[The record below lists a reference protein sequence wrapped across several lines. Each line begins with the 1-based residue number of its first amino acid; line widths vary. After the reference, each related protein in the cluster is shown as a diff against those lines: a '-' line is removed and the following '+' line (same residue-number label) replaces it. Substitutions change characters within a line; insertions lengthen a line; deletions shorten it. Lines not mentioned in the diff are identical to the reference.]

1 MTRNFFLILTLF
13 AANPSFSQMSA
24 QLKSQPALTTSASP
38 QLFSADLKED
48 FHFNDKAPNNLN
60 IDGREIKASDFK
72 ARHVQFQLPKKYD
85 NAQATLY
92 VCDDAITFCETHH
105 ITVKGQTSKLSVL
118 NPAKKMGTI
127 DSNGFIEDDLK
138 KALLAAKKKHQLVLI
153 DFAARWCPGCVR
165 YEKEIFK
172 SSEFKKITKN
182 FIKLK
187 IDVDQFE
194 NFPLSE
200 KYNIL
205 GIPTFVV
212 VNAEQIEVDRLMDF
226 QTLVQLK
233 PFFETLEKDPTPL
246 SQLMSQ
252 QPMAPQTQLEIGK
265 RLYAGGRFTESI
277 AYLEKV
283 TPPPPELLGAEVSHA
298 QELFAKDATKKKEY
312 TDELRRALKTESD
325 TTRSLSWRVELLSN
339 LGSKSPEDQKIA
351 SDGIALADQWLKNP
365 EALNRALKY
374 DSIGEFT
381 GFEKLLVAQYRADLI
396 EASGASEDL
405 VLKAWQEAAMIGQ
418 NYHIPASRT
427 GPSLRHL
434 LIFSQAHMWPEA
446 QRLSEEILKFDPSNS
461 DIKRRQLK
469 FLLGEKKFLEAQKLG
484 EKLLPTAEGRIQFMI
499 AESLAKAYIGSEK
512 KESAKNL
519 LIAYLAR
526 PEIQSEKM
534 SGAKKS
540 LEGLLK
546 TLQ

>member
-1 MTRNFFLILTLF
+1 MTRNFLLILTLF
-13 AANPSFSQMSA
+13 AANPSFSQTSA
-24 QLKSQPALTTSASP
+24 QLKSQPALTTTTSP
-38 QLFSADLKED
+38 QLFSADLKEG

-60 IDGREIKASDFK
+60 IDGREITASDFK

-85 NAQATLY
+85 NSQATLY

-105 ITVKGQTSKLSVL
+105 IAVKGQSSKLSVMH
-118 NPAKKMGTI
+118 PAKKIGTI

-138 KALLAAKKKHQLVLI
+138 KALLAAKNKHQLVLI

-165 YEKEIFK
+165 YEKEIFRT
-172 SSEFKKITKN
+172 SEFKKITKN

-194 NFPLSE
+194 NFALSE

-212 VNAEQIEVDRLMDF
+212 LNADQIEVDRLMDF

-246 SQLMSQ
+246 SQLMGQ
-252 QPMAPQTQLEIGK
+252 QPMSPKTQLEIGK
-265 RLYAGGRFTESI
+265 RLYAGGRFSESI

-283 TPPPPELLGAEVSHA
+283 TPPPPELLGAQVSHA
-298 QELFAKDATKKKEY
+298 QEIFAKEATKKKEY
-312 TDELRRALKTESD
+312 TDELRRALKIEND

-339 LGSKSPEDQKIA
+339 LDSKSPEDQKIA
-351 SDGIALADQWLKNP
+351 FDGITLADQWLKNP
-365 EALNRALKY
+365 EVLKGALKY
-374 DSIGEFT
+374 ESLGEFT

-396 EASGASEDL
+396 EASGATEDL
-405 VLKAWQEAAMIGQ
+405 VLKAWLEAARIGQ

-434 LIFSQAHMWPEA
+434 LILSQAHMWQEA
-446 QRLSEEILKFDPSNS
+446 QQLSQEILKFDPSNS

-512 KESAKNL
+512 KDSAKSL
-519 LIAYLAR
+519 MTAYLAR

-534 SGAKKS
+534 SGTKKS
-540 LEGLLK
+540 FEGLLK

>member
-1 MTRNFFLILTLF
+1 MTRNFLLILTLF
-13 AANPSFSQMSA
+13 AANPSFSQTSA
-24 QLKSQPALTTSASP
+24 QLKSQPALTTTTSP
-38 QLFSADLKED
+38 QLFSADLKEG

-60 IDGREIKASDFK
+60 IDGREITASDFK

-85 NAQATLY
+85 NSQATLY

-105 ITVKGQTSKLSVL
+105 IAVKGQSSKLSVL
-118 NPAKKMGTI
+118 HPAKKIGTI

-138 KALLAAKKKHQLVLI
+138 KALLAAKNKHQLVLI

-165 YEKEIFK
+165 YEKEIFRT
-172 SSEFKKITKN
+172 SEFKKITKN

-194 NFPLSE
+194 NFALSE

-212 VNAEQIEVDRLMDF
+212 LNADQIEVDRLMDF

-246 SQLMSQ
+246 SQLMGQ
-252 QPMAPQTQLEIGK
+252 QPMSPKTQLEIGK
-265 RLYAGGRFTESI
+265 RLYAGGRFSESI

-283 TPPPPELLGAEVSHA
+283 TPPPPELLGAQVSHA
-298 QELFAKDATKKKEY
+298 QEIFAKEATKKKEY
-312 TDELRRALKTESD
+312 TDELRRALKIEND

-339 LGSKSPEDQKIA
+339 LDSKSPEDQKIA
-351 SDGIALADQWLKNP
+351 FDGITLADQWLKNP
-365 EALNRALKY
+365 EVLKGALKY
-374 DSIGEFT
+374 ESLGEFT

-396 EASGASEDL
+396 EASGATEDL
-405 VLKAWQEAAMIGQ
+405 VLKAWLEAARIGQ

-434 LIFSQAHMWPEA
+434 LILSQAHMWQEA
-446 QRLSEEILKFDPSNS
+446 QQLSQEILKFDPSNS

-512 KESAKNL
+512 KDSAKSL
-519 LIAYLAR
+519 MTAYLAR

-534 SGAKKS
+534 SGTKKS
-540 LEGLLK
+540 FEGLLK

>member
-1 MTRNFFLILTLF
+1 MTRNFLLILTLF
-13 AANPSFSQMSA
+13 AANPSFSQTSA
-24 QLKSQPALTTSASP
+24 QLKSQPALTTSTSP
-38 QLFSADLKED
+38 QLFSADLKEG

-60 IDGREIKASDFK
+60 IDGHEITASDFK
-72 ARHVQFQLPKKYD
+72 ARHVQYQLPKKYD

-105 ITVKGQTSKLSVL
+105 ITVKGQSSKLFIL
-118 NPAKKMGTI
+118 NPAKKIGTM

-138 KALLAAKKKHQLVLI
+138 KALFAAKKKHQLVLI

-165 YEKEIFK
+165 YEKEVFK
-172 SSEFKKITKN
+172 TSEFKKITKN

-187 IDVDQFE
+187 IDIDQFE

-212 VNAEQIEVDRLMDF
+212 VNADQIEVDRLMDF

-252 QPMAPQTQLEIGK
+252 QPMAPKTQLEIGK
-265 RLYAGGRFTESI
+265 RLYAGGRFSESI
-277 AYLEKV
+277 AYFEKV

-298 QELFAKDATKKKEY
+298 QEIFTKQATKKKEY
-312 TDELRRALKTESD
+312 TDELRRALKIEND

-339 LGSKSPEDQKIA
+339 LDSKSPEDQKIA
-351 SDGIALADQWLKNP
+351 FDGIALADQWLKNP
-365 EALNRALKY
+365 EVLKGALKY
-374 DSIGEFT
+374 ESLGEFT
-381 GFEKLLVAQYRADLI
+381 GFEKLLVAQYKADLI
-396 EASGASEDL
+396 EASGATEDL
-405 VLKAWQEAAMIGQ
+405 VLKAWQEAARIGQ

-434 LIFSQAHMWPEA
+434 LILSQAHMWQEA
-446 QRLSEEILKFDPSNS
+446 QKLSEEILKFDPSNS

-512 KESAKNL
+512 KDSAKNL
-519 LIAYLAR
+519 LTAYLAR

-534 SGAKKS
+534 SGTKKS
-540 LEGLLK
+540 FEGLLK